1 MCMGEV
7 EHHILSDWVVHTLAD
22 GVFHTLTDGVDVGDL
37 ASLEVEEHERAQLPV
52 AASDWVVHTQADGVL
67 HTLTEEEDLGDSASL
82 AVKVHERSQMPVAA
96 SAWFVFFV
104 DMRCRRRCKL
114 KLVEQRYQ
122 SEFQPMYY

>member
-7 EHHILSDWVVHTLAD
+7 EHHILSDWVVHTLA
-22 GVFHTLTDGVDVGDL
+22 GAVFHTLTDGVDVGDL

-82 AVKVHERSQMPVAA
+82 AVKVHERSQIPVAA

-104 DMRCRRRCKL
+104 DMRCKRCKL
-114 KLVEQRYQ
+114 KLPEQRYQ